1 MTDNVEEKKAE
12 APVATEEKA
21 PEVNPLEKSLEFT
34 VSSKELEEGIGAAL
48 KRYAKKAKL
57 AGFRPGHVPFET
69 VRAMYGHDAYVET
82 LNGLIEREF
91 EKAATAAE
99 WHMVGMPNIEAVKT
113 EETDVLKFKAT
124 VECYPEFEVPSFAEL
139 ELKRYNCPV
148 TDAEVTKTIDVMRKQ
163 RASHVVEEGRKA
175 EDTDY
180 LTINFK
186 GTKDGVPFEGGTAE
200 NFTMEL
206 GAKRMLPDFEANLR
220 GMAVGE
226 KKTFNMTFPAD
237 YGAKELAGK
246 EVQFEVEVLKIEK
259 EVLPELD
266 DAFAKTV
273 GQDNVESLKSEV
285 RVNLEREVKSRV
297 TERTKVEVLNAIAKL
312 APFPAPKAMVLEEQE
327 RLSKQMQERM
337 VSQFGI
343 DPKKA
348 PKMPAEIFAE
358 EAKRRIVVSIM
369 LAKMVNDAK
378 LQASEA
384 EVEAFATELAASF
397 EDADQVKSYY
407 LTDPRQ
413 RELLTGL
420 VTENKAV
427 EYILGQ
433 AKTTDEA
440 LSFDKIM

>member
-1 MTDNVEEKKAE
+1 MTDNVEEKKVE
-12 APVATEEKA
+12 TPVATEEKT

-34 VSSKELEEGIGAAL
+34 VSSKELEAGIDAAL

-91 EKAATAAE
+91 EKAATDAK
-99 WHMVGMPNIEAVKT
+99 WRMVGMPHIEPVKT
-113 EETDVLKFKAT
+113 EETDLLKFKAT
-124 VECYPEFEVPSFAEL
+124 VECYPEFELPSFAGL

-148 TDAEVTKTIDVMRKQ
+148 TDAEVDKTIDVMRKQ

-175 EDTDY
+175 QDSDY

-200 NFTMEL
+200 NFALEL
-206 GAKRMLPDFEANLR
+206 GAKRMLPDFEAALH
-220 GMAVGE
+220 GMASGE
-226 KKTFNMTFPAD
+226 KKTFKMTFPAD
-237 YGAKELAGK
+237 YGAKELAGQ
-246 EVQFEVEVLKIEK
+246 EVEFEVEVLKIEK

-266 DAFAKTV
+266 DAFAKSV
-273 GQDNVESLKSEV
+273 GQENVENLKKEV
-285 RVNLEREVKSRV
+285 RVNLEREVKARV
-297 TERTKVEVLNAIAKL
+297 LERTKVEALNAVAKL
-312 APFPAPKAMVLEEQE
+312 APFPAPKEMVREEQE

-337 VSQFGI
+337 VAQFGI

-348 PKMPAEIFAE
+348 PKMPAEVFAD
-358 EAKRRIVVSIM
+358 EAKRRIVLSIM
-369 LAKMVNDAK
+369 LAKLVEDAK
-378 LQASEA
+378 LQATDAEIEA
-384 EVEAFATELAASF
+384 YAAELAASF

-407 LTDPRQ
+407 LTNPQ
-413 RELLTGL
+413 QHELLMGV

-427 EYILGQ
+427 DYILSQ
-433 AKTTDEA
+433 AKTTDET